1 MRFFDIF
8 APAMKSRTIIDTLSC
23 RIPRGVIEAAF
34 CIMIA
39 AAICSW
45 HSINEWMLAHI
56 PVVLGLVNTVGMV
69 ILYYAI
75 MRGMKPLEHPLTVLW
90 WIVIGVNLAGF
101 VIYCIGDAAHGVS
114 AITAT
119 ALPLVYLPLGILIY
133 VWYRGHL
140 GQAGLWM
147 VIRILVVNLIP
158 VLFYMAG
165 LLECSW
171 GIVLM
176 EVLTI
181 GVDICYAWAL
191 RRVLV

>member
-1 MRFFDIF
+1 
-8 APAMKSRTIIDTLSC
+8 MKNRTKRDSLSC
-23 RIPRGVIEAAF
+23 GIPRGVIEAAF
-34 CIMIA
+34 WIMIA

-45 HSINEWMLAHI
+45 HSVNDWMLAHI

-69 ILYYAI
+69 IMYYGF

-90 WIVIGVNLAGF
+90 WIAIGLNLADF
-101 VIYCIGDAAHGVS
+101 VLFCFGDAAHEIS
-114 AITAT
+114 AITST

-147 VIRILVVNLIP
+147 VIRILVVNLVP
-158 VLFYMAG
+158 VLFYLAG
-165 LLECSW
+165 LLDLSW
-171 GIVLM
+171 GLILM

-181 GVDICYAWAL
+181 GADICYAWAL